1 MTILSKPLFFN
12 SRLFPLTDKINQSG
26 DFKGAH
32 FWVNIGGQI
41 RDPSDVMPGMEG
53 RKRVYVPFPKEEQ
66 EVINDLWWENQKRLH
81 PRNSQGEMEFLV
93 KCLGGR
99 DHGENGKCFYNAHHY
114 QLLHGGRIEIG
125 AFGHRM
131 DDGVVELDFG
141 V

>member
-12 SRLFPLTDKINQSG
+12 SRLFRLTDKINQSG

-53 RKRVYVPFPKEEQ
+53 RTRVYVPFPKEEQ
-66 EVINDLWWENQKRLH
+66 ELVNDSWWKYQKKLNPTATPEQIEFRVKYTD
-81 PRNSQGEMEFLV
+81 RSGE
-93 KCLGGR
+93 C
-99 DHGENGKCFYNAHHY
+99 GKCFYNAHHY